1 MLGSTIGRTHPTG
14 QIVRTE
20 PRDVAP
26 VIPLPVRMHGNRIIQ
41 PLDVPPGTLLPDRER
56 GDSGDD
62 VTGRLARALLALD
75 EPGAR

>member
-1 MLGSTIGRTHPTG
+1 MLGNTIGPNHPSG
-14 QIVRTE
+14 EIVRTE

-26 VIPLPVRMHGNRIIQ
+26 VIPLPVRMHGNRVIQ

-56 GDSGDD
+56 GDGDD

-75 EPGAR
+75 EPGVR

>member
-1 MLGSTIGRTHPTG
+1 MLGSTIGRTQTSG
-14 QIVRTE
+14 EIVRTE

-26 VIPLPVRMHGNRIIQ
+26 VIPLPVRMHGNRVIQ

-56 GDSGDD
+56 GDSDD

-75 EPGAR
+75 EPRAR